1 MLCCRHT
8 VSGWSGLLL
17 SLYFSCLCFSSTT
30 YWVGSTAPPAPA
42 ACSEVAPTTCYKSH
56 AVAKPLHIC
65 EEQRAHHDQALTLD
79 SGIAGI
85 AVFTYLTAAI
95 YKCNEVIKKEVALKG
110 ESSRFMVTVLG
121 SIAVLQALSFLTVLY
136 RQELWLNL
144 ILIPRQGSVKGV
156 SVAHP

>member
-1 MLCCRHT
+1 MLRPS
-8 VSGWSGLLL
+8 V
-17 SLYFSCLCFSSTT
+17 
-30 YWVGSTAPPAPA
+30 PQ
-42 ACSEVAPTTCYKSH
+42 ACA
-56 AVAKPLHIC
+56 
-65 EEQRAHHDQALTLD
+65 EEQAPHDWALTWD

-95 YKCNEVIKKEVALKG
+95 YKCNEVIKKEVALKS

-121 SIAVLQALSFLTVLY
+121 SIAVLQGLSFLTVLY

-156 SVAHP
+156 STAHPRPSSFCAELYAACLYDLLVPCCRGMCQLVTTCRPK